1 MDGAIGLE
9 DLQAAVH
16 AAYHEDREPMAIRLH
31 PATLIH
37 VSDPALGL
45 EPLGASELDA
55 FDGLPIELDPVV
67 EVGAVAIRERTAA
80 GDAPGYGDDE
90 PDLDP

>member
-1 MDGAIGLE
+1 
-9 DLQAAVH
+9 
-16 AAYHEDREPMAIRLH
+16 MAIRLH

-45 EPLGASELDA
+45 DPLGASELDA
-55 FDGLPIELDPVV
+55 FDGLPIEIDPLV
-67 EVGAVAIRERTAA
+67 EVGAVAIRERGAE
-80 GDAPGYGDDE
+80 GDAPGYGDE

>member
-1 MDGAIGLE
+1 MDGAIALE
-9 DLQAAVH
+9 DLQAAIH
-16 AAYHEDREPMAIRLH
+16 AAYHGGREPVAIRLH

-55 FDGLPIELDPVV
+55 FDGLPIEIDPLV
-67 EVGAVAIRERTAA
+67 EIGAVAIRERPAQGDAA
-80 GDAPGYGDDE
+80 GSDDE

>member
-1 MDGAIGLE
+1 MDGAIALE
-9 DLQAAVH
+9 DLQAAIH
-16 AAYHEDREPMAIRLH
+16 AAYHEDREPVAIRLH

-55 FDGLPIELDPVV
+55 FDGLPIEIDPLVAI
-67 EVGAVAIRERTAA
+67 GAVAIRERLAE
-80 GDAPGYGDDE
+80 GDAPGYDDE

>member
-1 MDGAIGLE
+1 MDGAIALE

-16 AAYHEDREPMAIRLH
+16 AAYHEDREPVAIRLH

-45 EPLGASELDA
+45 DPLGASELDA
-55 FDGLPIELDPVV
+55 FDGLPIEIDPMVDI
-67 EVGAVAIRERTAA
+67 GAVGIRERSAP
-80 GDAPGYGDDE
+80 GDAPGYGDE